1 MADKTTYLQLN
12 IPGANARGW
21 GSALNS
27 NMVILDNAYSSTQ
40 SRINTIQ
47 SQLGEMNYLS
57 FESGFNYLQWSE
69 STNYFT
75 VGTVDSDD
83 DTELNVDLGTKNY
96 GNSVDPVAEPYTEIP
111 DFTGYYIIND
121 YTPPSTGTIPPA
133 PYDVSWK
140 KGEILVKTSEIKDNQ
155 RVARFVRFPQA
166 LGGYYIPTSYSIG
179 PTTTI
184 DFKKTLPLSAGDT
197 YRITFPAGTVQASWK
212 NVQINDFTPDKSTAP
227 YEYSYTFTDILEEQ
241 ISTTTFIPPIDVRF
255 FEVTDS
261 KTQKIEIDYWFTN
274 TVDSCTIH
282 IELAEPRTE
291 SLWMSYIF
299 YKVTTA
305 GKISG
310 TAVEI

>member
-12 IPGANARGW
+12 KPGANARGW

-27 NMVILDNAYSSTQ
+27 NMDILDNAYSSTQ
-40 SRINTIQ
+40 SRIYSIQ

-57 FESGFNYLQWSE
+57 FESDYNYLQWGE

-96 GNSVDPVAEPYTEIP
+96 GNSVNPVAEPYTEIP
-111 DFTGYYIIND
+111 DFTGYYIIQD
-121 YTPPSTGTIPPA
+121 YTPPSTGTVPPA

-155 RVARFVRFPQA
+155 RIAKFVRFPQA
-166 LGGYYIPTSYSIG
+166 LGGYYIPTTYQIG

-212 NVQINDFTPDKSTAP
+212 NIQITSFEGDNTAP
-227 YEYSYTFTDILEEQ
+227 YEYTYTFTDIPEEQ
-241 ISTTTFIPPIDVRF
+241 ISTTTFIPPVDVRF
-255 FEVTDS
+255 FETDGT
-261 KTQKIEIDYWFTN
+261 KTQRVEIDYWFTN
-274 TVDSCTIH
+274 TANSCTLH
-282 IELAEPRTE
+282 IELAEPRTS
-291 SLWMSYIF
+291 SLWMSYIL
-299 YKVTTA
+299 YEVTTA
-305 GKISG
+305 GRVSG
-310 TAVEI
+310 TATKN